1 MKRFENV
8 HESILGIFQRQK
20 DGLIALPVTL
30 LSEDILNR
38 LVELMEKAETRSE
51 NARQVIL
58 SYNGKIFYVSMVRVN
73 FCKGSEKHRAIFHAR
88 EGNGSP
94 SEDLTMEIPQN
105 LYETLLKYA
114 NLNNPDLIL
123 VLQVEGTDF
132 KWGFASESWLRQHS
146 CRDSFREYVV

>member
-1 MKRFENV
+1 
-8 HESILGIFQRQK
+8 LGIFRQQK
-20 DGLIALPVTL
+20 DGLTALPTTV
-30 LSEDILNR
+30 LSEDILNG
-38 LVELMEKAETRSE
+38 LVDLMEKTETRSE

-88 EGNGSP
+88 EAKGCP
-94 SEDLTMEIPQN
+94 AEDLAMEIPQN
-105 LYETLLKYA
+105 LYETLLKYTS
-114 NLNNPDLIL
+114 LNNPDLIL

-132 KWGFASESWLRQHS
+132 KWGFTSDSWLRQHL